1 MEDWC
6 SIGNN
11 EGLRCPSRDDFWTGR
26 DICDWFASDVE
37 RLRTVAG
44 FPGSIGARSA
54 ACSTAE
60 GGGINNLLL
69 LFAGDLNLLDVACR
83 RQSALLAY

>member
-6 SIGNN
+6 SIGSS
-11 EGLRCPSRDDFWTGR
+11 EGLRCPSRDNFWTGR
-26 DICDWFASDVE
+26 DFGDWFASDVE

-54 ACSTAE
+54 ACSTAK

-69 LFAGDLNLLDVACR
+69 LCGLRYGCT
-83 RQSALLAY
+83 Q